1 MKQPRTGGRFLDSAS
16 CMLLVAL
23 VAAQIVLCPAVGHAQ
38 AGSATQASPSTGAT
52 ADVPA
57 ADTGQE
63 RPDPT
68 RGSADTT
75 EGAGPANGSDA
86 LTPAERQRLKILLA
100 QPHRRDPAPSSH
112 PASGSKP
119 AATTAKT
126 APAAATPAVPEK
138 PNSVTLAPDS
148 LAGEVLA
155 QAATVQKV
163 LQARSRNFNMMFG
176 DMALAGRWLH
186 REMVVPSA
194 RTALLDAL
202 WRGAAVVLVGL
213 AVEYLLLLA
222 LRRPLRGL
230 GRDARA
236 TEEEHVEAAHVEELA
251 AIQSSV
257 PSPEDSVASG
267 LNPATTVPTLV
278 PQLDSAL
285 PGTPAEP
292 ATPMPEA
299 VDPALRAEA
308 AQRSAKQA
316 ETRSL
321 DAVHRRRTLRLFR
334 RLPYA
339 VLRLVLKLAPL
350 GVFLALGN
358 LAATTVAAQPNT
370 QLVIVTVT
378 NIYGVGRVLWLL
390 ADMILAPKAPGVRLL
405 RIKDDSARFLTRWW
419 SWLVAIPVVAICFTD
434 IGRILDLPTRPS
446 QAITRAVILIEHV
459 LLAVLIW
466 QTRHKVA
473 AALHPPRRLRERSF
487 GRILVRLADYWWIV
501 ALFFDSALWVVW
513 AAQIRGGYAKMWQ
526 LFLSSVIVIVVCRL
540 IGIMLLGGLA
550 RAFRVDAEAGA
561 EAGAGAGH
569 TGVEHRASRY
579 YPAMRRIVTWALFII
594 GAVALAQ
601 AWGIPAI
608 GFFTHGALGTHLL
621 SASTTILVSLI
632 VGVVVWELVNGA
644 LDRQIARFSNSGQVP
659 RAVRLQTLLPIL
671 RTLLFVVLGTVLAL
685 TILSEIGVNIAPL
698 LAGAGIIG
706 VAVGFGSQKLVQ
718 DFITGIF
725 LLVENAMQVG
735 DNVTVAGISGV
746 VEHLSIRTLRL
757 RSGDGS
763 IQIIPFSSVSTVAN
777 LSRDYAVAAI
787 TVSIAFSE
795 DTDRVCDLLNDIG
808 HELRTDAVFAEMT
821 LADFGLNGVDS
832 LGEYAVTISGTI
844 RCTVG
849 GRWPI
854 QREFNRR
861 LRRRMAELDIALP
874 QAQRSISM
882 PKLAALLAEH
892 AIPPNPTAPHAVPP
906 AAEAGI
912 HHTNP
917 DTRHE

>member
-1 MKQPRTGGRFLDSAS
+1 MKQPRTGGRRLDSAP

-23 VAAQIVLCPAVGHAQ
+23 VTAQMLLCPAVGRAQ
-38 AGSATQASPSTGAT
+38 AQANTQAAPVSGTAGNDAPADTLPGRPDTDQGSAGT
-52 ADVPA
+52 
-57 ADTGQE
+57 
-63 RPDPT
+63 
-68 RGSADTT
+68 
-75 EGAGPANGSDA
+75 AGPGESTSGTDT
-86 LTPAERQRLKILLA
+86 LTPAERQRLRTLLA
-100 QPHRRDPAPSSH
+100 QPARRDPAPASH
-112 PASGSKP
+112 PASGSSAVAGSAKP
-119 AATTAKT
+119 
-126 APAAATPAVPEK
+126 APAAATSAVAAK
-138 PNSVTLAPDS
+138 PKGVTVAPDS

-163 LQARSRNFNMMFG
+163 LQVQSRTFGRMFG
-176 DMALAGRWLH
+176 DIALAGRWLH
-186 REMVVPSA
+186 REMVEPAA
-194 RTALLDAL
+194 RAALLDAL

-213 AVEYLLLLA
+213 AIEHLLLVA

-236 TEEEHVEAAHVEELA
+236 AEEEHVEAAHVEELA
-251 AIQSSV
+251 AIESAV
-257 PSPEDSVASG
+257 PPPARPAAPD
-267 LNPATTVPTLV
+267 LNPAVTTPTLV
-278 PQLDSAL
+278 PQLDGAL
-285 PGTPAEP
+285 PGTPDEP
-292 ATPMPEA
+292 ATPVTET
-299 VDPALRAEA
+299 VDPALLAEA
-308 AQRSAKQA
+308 AQRNAKQA

-321 DAVHRRRTLRLFR
+321 DAAHRRRTLRLFR

-339 VLRLVLKLAPL
+339 VLRLVLKLVPL

-358 LAATTVAAQPNT
+358 VAATTVATLPNT

-378 NIYGVGRVLWLL
+378 NVYGVGRLLWLL
-390 ADMILAPKAPGVRLL
+390 ADMVLAPKASGVRLL
-405 RIKDDSARFLTRWW
+405 HIGDDSARFLTRWW
-419 SWLVAIPVVAICFTD
+419 SWLVAIPVMAICITD
-434 IGRILDLPTRPS
+434 VGRILDLPTRPS
-446 QAITRAVILIEHV
+446 QAIVRAVVLVEHI

-466 QTRHKVA
+466 QTRHRVA
-473 AALHPPRRLRERSF
+473 AALHPPKRLRERSF
-487 GRILVRLADYWWIV
+487 GRILVKLADYWWIA
-501 ALFFDSALWVVW
+501 ALFFDGALWVVW

-526 LFLSSVIVIVVCRL
+526 LFLSSLIVIVVCRL

-550 RAFRVDAEAGA
+550 RAFRIDAEAEGGYPLL
-561 EAGAGAGH
+561 ER
-569 TGVEHRASRY
+569 RASRY
-579 YPAMRRIVTWALFII
+579 YPAMRRIVTWALFIV
-594 GAVALAQ
+594 GAVALLQ
-601 AWGIPAI
+601 AWGVPAI

-621 SASTTILVSLI
+621 SASITILVSLI
-632 VGVVVWELVNGA
+632 VGVLVWELVNGA
-644 LDRQIARFSNSGQVP
+644 LDRQICRFSDSGQMP

-671 RTLLFVVLGTVLAL
+671 RTLLFVVLGTVLVL

-795 DTDRVCDLLNDIG
+795 DTDRLCDLLNEIG
-808 HELRTDAVFAEMT
+808 NELRTDAAFADMT

-882 PKLAALLAEH
+882 PRLAALLAEH
-892 AIPPNPTAPHAVPP
+892 AIPPNPIAPQEAQPP
-906 AAEAGI
+906 ADAGI
-912 HHTNP
+912 HQANP

>member
-1 MKQPRTGGRFLDSAS
+1 MKQLRTGGRFSDPAS

-23 VAAQIVLCPAVGHAQ
+23 VVAQIVLCPAVGHAQ
-38 AGSATQASPSTGAT
+38 TGPAMQASPSTGAT
-52 ADVPA
+52 ADEPA

-63 RPDPT
+63 RPDST
-68 RGSADTT
+68 RGSADATGGT
-75 EGAGPANGSDA
+75 APADGSDA

-112 PASGSKP
+112 PASDPK
-119 AATTAKT
+119 AVATTAKP
-126 APAAATPAVPEK
+126 APTTATPAVPEK
-138 PNSVTLAPDS
+138 PKVVTLAPDS
-148 LAGEVLA
+148 LAGEMLA

-194 RTALLDAL
+194 RAALLDAL

-213 AVEYLLLLA
+213 AVEHLLLLA

-236 TEEEHVEAAHVEELA
+236 AEEEHVEAAHVEELA
-251 AIQSSV
+251 AIESSV

-267 LNPATTVPTLV
+267 LNPATAVATLV
-278 PQLDSAL
+278 PQLDGAL

-292 ATPMPEA
+292 ATPVPEA

-350 GVFLALGN
+350 AVFLALGN
-358 LAATTVAAQPNT
+358 LAATTVATQPKT

-405 RIKDDSARFLTRWW
+405 RIENDSARFLTRWW

-487 GRILVRLADYWWIV
+487 GRILVRLADYWWIA
-501 ALFFDSALWVVW
+501 ALFFDGALWVVW

-540 IGIMLLGGLA
+540 VGIMLLGGLA

-561 EAGAGAGH
+561 EAGAGH

-579 YPAMRRIVTWALFII
+579 YPAMRRIVTWSLFII

-608 GFFTHGALGTHLL
+608 GFFTHGTLGTHLL

-644 LDRQIARFSNSGQVP
+644 LDRQISRFSNSGQVP

-671 RTLLFVVLGTVLAL
+671 RTLLFVVLGTILVL
-685 TILSEIGVNIAPL
+685 TILSEIGLNIAPL

-795 DTDRVCDLLNDIG
+795 DTDRLCDLLNDIG

-906 AAEAGI
+906 AADAGN
-912 HHTNP
+912 HQANP

>member
-1 MKQPRTGGRFLDSAS
+1 MKQPRIGGRRTTFTPRT
-16 CMLLVAL
+16 LLVAL
-23 VAAQIVLCPAVGHAQ
+23 FAAQMLLCPAIGRAQSQTETQ
-38 AGSATQASPSTGAT
+38 AGPVSGAIGND
-52 ADVPA
+52 APA
-57 ADTGQE
+57 ATNPD
-63 RPDPT
+63 RPDT
-68 RGSADTT
+68 VQGSGDT
-75 EGAGPANGSDA
+75 
-86 LTPAERQRLKILLA
+86 LTPAERQRLRTLLA
-100 QPHRRDPAPSSH
+100 QPLQRAPTPESH
-112 PASGSKP
+112 PASGSKAV
-119 AATTAKT
+119 AATAKQ
-126 APAAATPAVPEK
+126 APAEATPAVPAK
-138 PNSVTLAPDS
+138 PKAVTLDPDS

-163 LQARSRNFNMMFG
+163 LQVQSHTFGRMFG
-176 DMALAGRWLH
+176 DMALVGRWLH
-186 REMVVPSA
+186 REMVDRSA
-194 RTALLDAL
+194 RAALLDAL

-213 AVEYLLLLA
+213 AIEHLLLLA

-236 TEEEHVEAAHVEELA
+236 AEEEHVEAAHVEELA
-251 AIQSSV
+251 AIESAV
-257 PSPEDSVASG
+257 PPPPARPVAPD
-267 LNPATTVPTLV
+267 LNPAETTPMLV
-278 PQLDSAL
+278 PQLDNAL

-292 ATPMPEA
+292 ATPVPEA
-299 VDPALRAEA
+299 VDPALQAEA
-308 AQRSAKQA
+308 AHRSAKQA
-316 ETRSL
+316 VTLSL
-321 DAVHRRRTLRLFR
+321 DAAHRRRIMRLFR

-339 VLRLVLKLAPL
+339 VLRLLLKLVPL

-358 LAATTVAAQPNT
+358 LAATIVATQPKT

-378 NIYGVGRVLWLL
+378 NVYGVGRVLFLL
-390 ADMILAPKAPGVRLL
+390 IDMILAPKAPGVRLL
-405 RIKDDSARFLTRWW
+405 RITDDSARFLTRWW
-419 SWLVAIPVVAICFTD
+419 GWLVAVPVVAFCVTD
-434 IGRILDLPTRPS
+434 VGRILDLPTRPS
-446 QAITRAVILIEHV
+446 QAITRAVVLVEHV

-466 QTRHKVA
+466 QTRHRVA
-473 AALHPPRRLRERSF
+473 AALHPPKRLRERSF
-487 GRILVRLADYWWIV
+487 GRILVKLADYWWIA
-501 ALFFDSALWVVW
+501 ALFFDGALWVVW

-526 LFLSSVIVIVVCRL
+526 LFLSSLIVIVVCRV

-550 RAFRVDAEAGA
+550 RAFRVDAQA
-561 EAGAGAGH
+561 EGGQPNF
-569 TGVEHRASRY
+569 ERRASRY

-594 GAVALAQ
+594 GAVALLQ
-601 AWGIPAI
+601 AWGVPAV
-608 GFFTHGALGTHLL
+608 GFFTHGALGTHLV
-621 SASTTILVSLI
+621 SASITILVSLI

-644 LDRQIARFSNSGQVP
+644 LDRQIGRFSKSGQMP

-671 RTLLFVVLGTVLAL
+671 RTLLFVVLGTILVL

-787 TVSIAFSE
+787 TVGIAFSE
-795 DTDRVCDLLNDIG
+795 DTDRMCDLLNEIG
-808 HELRTDAVFAEMT
+808 NELRTDPAFTEMT

-849 GRWPI
+849 GRWPV

-882 PKLAALLAEH
+882 PRLAALLAEH
-892 AIPPNPTAPHAVPP
+892 AIPSTPAASQSALPP
-906 AAEAGI
+906 ADADN
-912 HHTNP
+912 HQTNP

>member
-1 MKQPRTGGRFLDSAS
+1 MKQPRTGGRRLDSAS

-23 VAAQIVLCPAVGHAQ
+23 VVAQIVLCPAVGHAQ
-38 AGSATQASPSTGAT
+38 TGPAMQASPSTGAT
-52 ADVPA
+52 ADEPA

-63 RPDPT
+63 RPDST
-68 RGSADTT
+68 RGSADAT

-100 QPHRRDPAPSSH
+100 QPHRRDPAPASH
-112 PASGSKP
+112 AASGSK
-119 AATTAKT
+119 AVATTAKP
-126 APAAATPAVPEK
+126 ALAAATPAVPEK
-138 PNSVTLAPDS
+138 PKAVTLAPDS
-148 LAGEVLA
+148 LAGEMLA

-163 LQARSRNFNMMFG
+163 LQAQSRNFNMMFG

-186 REMVVPSA
+186 REMVDPSA
-194 RTALLDAL
+194 RAALLDAL

-213 AVEYLLLLA
+213 AIEHLLLLA

-236 TEEEHVEAAHVEELA
+236 AEEEHVEAAHVEELA
-251 AIQSSV
+251 AIESAV
-257 PSPEDSVASG
+257 PPPEDSVTSG
-267 LNPATTVPTLV
+267 LNPTTTVPTLV

-285 PGTPAEP
+285 PGTPVEP
-292 ATPMPEA
+292 ATPVPEA

-321 DAVHRRRTLRLFR
+321 DAAHRRRTLRLFR

-390 ADMILAPKAPGVRLL
+390 ADMVLAPKAPGVRLL
-405 RIKDDSARFLTRWW
+405 RIENDSARFLTHWW

-434 IGRILDLPTRPS
+434 VGRILDLPTRPS

-487 GRILVRLADYWWIV
+487 GRILVRLADYWWIA
-501 ALFFDSALWVVW
+501 ALFFDGALWVVW

-540 IGIMLLGGLA
+540 VGIMLLGGLA
-550 RAFRVDAEAGA
+550 RAFRVDAE
-561 EAGAGAGH
+561 AGAGH

-601 AWGIPAI
+601 AWGIPGI

-644 LDRQIARFSNSGQVP
+644 LDRQIGRFSDSGQVP

-777 LSRDYAVAAI
+777 LSRDYAVATI

-795 DTDRVCDLLNDIG
+795 DTDRLWDLLNDIG
-808 HELRTDAVFAEMT
+808 HELRTDAAFADLT

-906 AAEAGI
+906 AADAGI
-912 HHTNP
+912 HHANP